1 MVPLEDLWKILE
13 MPLIYCKVNLILT
26 LSADYVMVY
35 INIPNRNATISI
47 TETTVHVPVV
57 VLSTQDNAELLPQLK
72 SSFKRAIN
80 WN

>member
-1 MVPLEDLWKILE
+1 
-13 MPLIYCKVNLILT
+13 MPLIYCKVNLIFT
-26 LSADYVMVY
+26 WSADYVIVY
-35 INIPNRNATISI
+35 INVSNRNATISI

-57 VLSTQDNAELLPQLK
+57 VLWTQDNAKLLPQLK